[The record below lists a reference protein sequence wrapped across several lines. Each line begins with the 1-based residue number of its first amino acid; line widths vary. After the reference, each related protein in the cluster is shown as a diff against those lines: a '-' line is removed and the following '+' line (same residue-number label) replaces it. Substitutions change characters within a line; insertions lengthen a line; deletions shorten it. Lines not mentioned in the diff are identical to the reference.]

1 MRWLLILL
9 LIPLTACGV
18 LGRSVEDCAADYYNF
33 MVGRSPKVAY
43 SSFLSPGYR
52 GTMQPEAREKYDAA
66 MFHGQRANDRFPEVT
81 ATDVLVA
88 REGKFAITVLRP
100 GLGSALSGLAPV
112 RWVQDSRRWFLYL
125 GVDVEL
131 GRYGVFPETLA
142 APSPDQPESEGSDD
156 ATEQDSS
163 DGITDKGEG

>member
-1 MRWLLILL
+1 VRWLLILL

-43 SSFLSPGYR
+43 SSFLSPAYR
-52 GTMQPEAREKYDAA
+52 GIMTPESRKKYDSAKL
-66 MFHGQRANDRFPEVT
+66 QVLRANDRFPEVA
-81 ATDVLVA
+81 ATDVIVA

-100 GLGSALSGLAPV
+100 GLGSALNGLAPV
-112 RWVQDSRRWFLYL
+112 RWVQDTRRWYIYL

-131 GRYGVFPETLA
+131 GRYGVFPETLV
-142 APSPDQPESEGSDD
+142 APSPDQPEGESSDD
-156 ATEQDSS
+156 AAEQGGG
-163 DGITDKGEG
+163 DGIAGEGEG